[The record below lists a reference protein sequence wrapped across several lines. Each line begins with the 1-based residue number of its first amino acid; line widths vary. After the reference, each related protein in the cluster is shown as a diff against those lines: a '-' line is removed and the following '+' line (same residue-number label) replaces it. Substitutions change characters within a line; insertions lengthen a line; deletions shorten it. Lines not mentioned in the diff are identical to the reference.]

1 MVLPLLFHNGKNYSL
16 MEKFQIFIQL
26 TRLNKPIGFLLL
38 FWPCIWG
45 LTLAYY
51 FSGEITI
58 YLKYIILFFLGS
70 VLMRSA
76 GCIFND
82 IVDRNL
88 DKKVQR
94 TMERPIASGKIS
106 ITEASVYIV
115 LLCLVALIIL
125 LQFNSLTIILGM
137 GSLILALTYPF
148 MKRITYWPQL
158 FLGLTFNWG
167 VIMGWTSITN
177 NVSIEPIILYFAAIF
192 WTLGYDT
199 IYGLQDMHDDEI
211 IGIKSASIK
220 FKNNVKIF
228 VGTCYSLCVL
238 LILILCFMMEINKY
252 LLALSIFFIFTLIY
266 QIKIFK
272 IDDPKSCLTAFKINN
287 LTGILVFVFIFS
299 FIIS

>member
-1 MVLPLLFHNGKNYSL
+1 

-38 FWPCIWG
+38 FWPCVWG
-45 LTLAYY
+45 LTLGYY
-51 FSGEITI
+51 FNSDTNL

-82 IVDRNL
+82 IIDRDL

-94 TMERPIASGKIS
+94 TKERPIASGKIS
-106 ITEASVYIV
+106 VQKASICVIV
-115 LLCLVALIIL
+115 LCLVSLLIL
-125 LQFNSLTIILGM
+125 LQFNWLTIALGM
-137 GSLILALTYPF
+137 SSMTLAFAYPF

-167 VIMGWTSITN
+167 IIMGWTSITN
-177 NVSIEPIILYFAAIF
+177 SISIEPLMLYLSAIF

-199 IYGLQDMHDDEI
+199 IYGLQDIRDDEI
-211 IGIKSASIK
+211 IGVKSTSIK
-220 FKNNVKIF
+220 FKNNVKVF

-238 LILILCFMMEINKY
+238 CILILGLLMEIDKY
-252 LLALSIFFIFTLIY
+252 LLALSTFFILSLIY

-272 IDDPKSCLTAFKINN
+272 TDNPESCLLSFRTNN
-287 LTGILVFVFIFS
+287 LTGLLIFLFIFS
-299 FIIS
+299 FNF